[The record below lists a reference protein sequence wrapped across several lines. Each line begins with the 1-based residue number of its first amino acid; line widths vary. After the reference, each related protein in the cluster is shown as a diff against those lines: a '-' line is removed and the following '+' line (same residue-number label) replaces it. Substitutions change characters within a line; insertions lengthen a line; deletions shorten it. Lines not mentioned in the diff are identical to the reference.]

1 MILVD
6 TSVWIDHLH
15 RVEPRLVQALHDDDV
30 GQHPLVVAE
39 LALGRIH
46 DRESFLGNLS
56 ALRAFPVLSHAE
68 LLAFVEAHRL
78 WGRGLSPT
86 DAHLLG
92 SVRIAPG
99 GRLWARDKRLR
110 LAARQLAVPLVDA

>member
-15 RVEPRLVQALHDDDV
+15 RSDQTLVDLLLSDSV
-30 GQHPLVVAE
+30 VTHPLVIEE
-39 LALGRIH
+39 LALGSLARR
-46 DRESFLGNLS
+46 DEVLRMFAGLS
-56 ALRAFPVLSHAE
+56 KVGVLDHQE
-68 LLAFVEAHRL
+68 LLAFVADGGL

-92 SVRIAPG
+92 SASTSGAIQI
-99 GRLWARDKRLR
+99 WTRDKRLEAAAGD
-110 LAARQLAVPLVDA
+110 LALSFTP

>member
-39 LALGRIH
+39 LALGRIR
-46 DRESFLGNLS
+46 DRES
-56 ALRAFPVLSHAE
+56 H
-68 LLAFVEAHRL
+68 
-78 WGRGLSPT
+78 
-86 DAHLLG
+86 
-92 SVRIAPG
+92 
-99 GRLWARDKRLR
+99 
-110 LAARQLAVPLVDA
+110 ARQLAVPLVDA